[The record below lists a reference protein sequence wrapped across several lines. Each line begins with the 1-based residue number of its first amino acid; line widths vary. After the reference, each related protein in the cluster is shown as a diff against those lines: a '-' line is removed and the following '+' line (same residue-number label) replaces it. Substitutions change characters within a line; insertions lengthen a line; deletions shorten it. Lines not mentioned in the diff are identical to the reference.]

1 MATRKPMKKDAAIS
15 MRRVHDRES
24 NELDRELTEDIS
36 LPQDFAIAI
45 QTDRTMFL
53 NMIDR
58 PLAASETKHV
68 AKAMGVLMD
77 TNRKQ
82 AEEIAALNDRLDA
95 IIDETTDI
103 MNGLAVAMGEVRSAR
118 GYADGTK
125 SVG

>member
-1 MATRKPMKKDAAIS
+1 MATRKPAKKDAAIS
-15 MRRVHDRES
+15 MRKVHDRVS
-24 NELDRELTEDIS
+24 NELDRELTENIS

-45 QTDRTMFL
+45 QTDRSLFL
-53 NMIDR
+53 DLIDR
-58 PLAASETKHV
+58 PLAATETRMV
-68 AKAMGVLMD
+68 AKAMGVLLD

-82 AEEIAALNDRLDA
+82 AEKIAALKDRLDA

-103 MNGLAVAMGEVRSAR
+103 MNGLTVAMGEVRSAR